1 MRAAVMRAG
10 ALVVDEVADPQP
22 GPGQVLARTLACGIC
37 GSDLHALAHGDL
49 LVELSNESARTAGD
63 GMPTPQM
70 MDLDHDVVMG
80 HEFAAEVVELGPDLA
95 DGSGN
100 HAVGDV
106 VVSLPV
112 AFGADG
118 LHAVGY
124 SNQYPGGYG
133 ELLVLNDMLCLD
145 VPNGLDPARAAL
157 TEPMAVGLHAVNQS
171 RIEAGHAAVV
181 LGAGPVGLAVIAAL
195 ARAGAEPIIAADFSP
210 KRRALA
216 LTMGAHEAVDPAV
229 EPAMDA
235 WRRHGA
241 RSPMVLFEAVGSP
254 GMLDA
259 AMTAA
264 PRQAQILVVGV
275 CMETDSVRPM
285 LAIAKEL
292 NLQFVLGYD
301 LVEFAETL
309 RRIAEGELDVAP
321 LITGSVTIDGVPGA
335 FAELAHPDAHAKIL
349 VQPA

>member
-1 MRAAVMRAG
+1 MRG
-10 ALVVDEVADPQP
+10 GELVVDEIDEPQP
-22 GPGQVLARTLACGIC
+22 GPGQLLVRTLACGIC

-49 LVELSNESARTAGD
+49 LVELSEESARTAGD
-63 GMPTPQM
+63 GLPSPQM
-70 MDLDHDVVMG
+70 MDLAHDVVMG

-100 HAVGDV
+100 HAVGATV
-106 VVSLPV
+106 VCLPV

-118 LHAVGY
+118 VHAVGY

-133 ELLVLNDMLCLD
+133 ELMVLNDLLCLD
-145 VPNGLDPARAAL
+145 VPNELDAARAAL
-157 TEPMAVGLHAVNQS
+157 TEPMAVGLHAVNRS

-195 ARAGAEPIIAADFSP
+195 ARAGAEPIIAADYSP
-210 KRRALA
+210 RRRALA
-216 LTMGAHEAVDPAV
+216 TTMGAHEVIDPAV
-229 EPAMDA
+229 EPAIEA
-235 WRRHGA
+235 WRRLGS
-241 RSPMVLFEAVGSP
+241 RSPMVLFEAVGAP

-259 AMTAA
+259 AMKDA
-264 PRQAQILVVGV
+264 PRGAQILVVGV
-275 CMETDSVRPM
+275 CMQPDTVRPM
-285 LAIAKEL
+285 LAIGKEL

-301 LVEFAETL
+301 PMEFAETL

-321 LITGSVTIDGVPGA
+321 LITGSVGIEGVPGA